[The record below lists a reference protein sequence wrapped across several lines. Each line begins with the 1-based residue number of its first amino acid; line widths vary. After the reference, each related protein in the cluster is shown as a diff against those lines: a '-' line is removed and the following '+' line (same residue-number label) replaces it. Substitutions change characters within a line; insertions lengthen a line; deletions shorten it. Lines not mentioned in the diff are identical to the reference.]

1 MTDRQTILLL
11 LAVFAG
17 MMLVWYVFARF
28 SYEIGERNVKMT
40 WRILC
45 CLPILTA
52 TVELDTIREARC
64 GMFCGGSIFGNIFRR
79 RGVLLELR
87 RTTLSNRFWRRV
99 YITPEHPDAFAAEV
113 NRRIANLP
121 GAGHA

>member
-1 MTDRQTILLL
+1 MTDGQAVLLV
-11 LAVFAG
+11 LAAFAC
-17 MMLVWYVFARF
+17 MMLVWYVLARF
-28 SYEIGERNVKMT
+28 SYEITERSVRMT
-40 WRILC
+40 WRILW
-45 CLPILTA
+45 CLPILTD

-64 GMFCGGSIFGNIFRR
+64 GTFGGGNIFGNIFRR